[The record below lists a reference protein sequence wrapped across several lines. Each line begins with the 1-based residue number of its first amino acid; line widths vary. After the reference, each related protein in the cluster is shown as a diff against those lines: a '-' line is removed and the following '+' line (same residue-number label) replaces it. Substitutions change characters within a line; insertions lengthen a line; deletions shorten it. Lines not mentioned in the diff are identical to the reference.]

1 MAASKETNMFSCK
14 SREDR
19 QLRNDKRP
27 LKNILLNFLR
37 HRNIDELLYSKIA
50 YGVGIIVAFIRGH
63 LSPKHAQ
70 QLATY
75 AQRMKEFLG
84 LMLPVCVKAID
95 ETDGMVRNDYVK
107 NAENGLIN
115 GIVAYLDRIER
126 ENGSVATTQ
135 HRNETFHLRH
145 TTTTNYYDYYNYDM
159 TYKCKH
165 GSIIDIQLSSVQS
178 NEKAPCKGC
187 AAMDNSLYLCNTA

>member
-1 MAASKETNMFSCK
+1 MAARQEGNLLSCK
-14 SREDR
+14 PRE
-19 QLRNDKRP
+19 DKRP

-37 HRNIDELLYSKIA
+37 HRNINELLYSKIA

-84 LMLPVCVKAID
+84 LMLPLCVKAID

-107 NAENGLIN
+107 NAENSLIHA
-115 GIVAYLDRIER
+115 IVAYLDRIEQ
-126 ENGSVATTQ
+126 ENGSGATTQ
-135 HRNETFHLRH
+135 RNVSPATHNYFCVLQLRH
-145 TTTTNYYDYYNYDM
+145 
-159 TYKCKH
+159 
-165 GSIIDIQLSSVQS
+165 GLQVQAQLHH
-178 NEKAPCKGC
+178 
-187 AAMDNSLYLCNTA
+187 

>member
-1 MAASKETNMFSCK
+1 MAASKETNIFSCK
-14 SREDR
+14 SKEDR

-27 LKNILLNFLR
+27 LKNILLTFLR
-37 HRNIDELLYSKIA
+37 HRNIDELLYSKTA

-107 NAENGLIN
+107 NTENSLIN
-115 GIVAYLDRIER
+115 DIVAFLDRIEQ
-126 ENGSVATTQ
+126 ENGSGATTQ

-145 TTTTNYYDYYNYDM
+145 TTIFAYYNYDM
-159 TYKCKH
+159 AYKCKH
-165 GSIIDIQLSSVQS
+165 GSIIDIQLSSVQP

>member
-1 MAASKETNMFSCK
+1 MLSCK
-14 SREDR
+14 PRE
-19 QLRNDKRP
+19 DKRP
-27 LKNILLNFLR
+27 LKTILLNFLR
-37 HRNIDELLYSKIA
+37 HRNINELLYSKIA

-63 LSPKHAQ
+63 LSPKQAQ

-95 ETDGMVRNDYVK
+95 ETDGMGRNDYVK
-107 NAENGLIN
+107 NTENSLIHA
-115 GIVAYLDRIER
+115 IVAYLDHIER
-126 ENGSVATTQ
+126 ENGSGATTQ

-145 TTTTNYYDYYNYDM
+145 TTTFAYYNYDM
-159 TYKCKH
+159 AYKCKH
-165 GSIIDIQLSSVQS
+165 SSIIDIQLSSVQP
-178 NEKAPCKGC
+178 NEKAPCKSC

>member
-1 MAASKETNMFSCK
+1 MAARQEGNMLSCK
-14 SREDR
+14 PRE
-19 QLRNDKRP
+19 DKRP

-107 NAENGLIN
+107 NAENSLIHA
-115 GIVAYLDRIER
+115 IVAYLDRIER
-126 ENGSVATTQ
+126 ENGSGATTQ

-145 TTTTNYYDYYNYDM
+145 TTTFAYYNYDM
-159 TYKCKH
+159 AYKCKH
-165 GSIIDIQLSSVQS
+165 SSIIDIQLSSVQP

>member
-1 MAASKETNMFSCK
+1 MAASQEGNMFSCK
-14 SREDR
+14 PREDK
-19 QLRNDKRP
+19 QLKNDKRT

-107 NAENGLIN
+107 NAENSLIN

-126 ENGSVATTQ
+126 ENGSGATTQ

-145 TTTTNYYDYYNYDM
+145 TTTFAYYNYDM
-159 TYKCKH
+159 AYKCKH
-165 GSIIDIQLSSVQS
+165 SSIIDIQLSSVQP